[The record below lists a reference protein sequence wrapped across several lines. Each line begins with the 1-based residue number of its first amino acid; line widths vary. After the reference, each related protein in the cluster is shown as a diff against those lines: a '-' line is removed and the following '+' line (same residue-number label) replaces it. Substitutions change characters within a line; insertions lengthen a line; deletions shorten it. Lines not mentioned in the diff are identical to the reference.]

1 MKVIVENNEVEKAI
15 KILKKKLS
23 KEGLLK
29 EIKRRSFYEKPST
42 KRKRKKKEAIK
53 ARNKRMKKLGYY

>member
-1 MKVIVENNEVEKAI
+1 VKVIVENNEVEKAI
-15 KILKKKLS
+15 KTLKKKLS

-53 ARNKRMKKLGYY
+53 ARNKRLKKLGLL

>member
-15 KILKKKLS
+15 KTLKKKLS

-53 ARNKRMKKLGYY
+53 ARNKRMKKLGYF